1 MDTLPSQPNAH
12 LQALEQVYAGRLNK
26 KAGYTEVP
34 TALFVDKID
43 VNMPELPPVGFF
55 KFTGENGA
63 NIEQLR
69 TPDQPYSPLAISL
82 HQTIWVR
89 DEEMP
94 IVRSFVERLILG
106 GSPGAA
112 DTGETTPLTIS
123 AEKRMETLR
132 KAAIL
137 TVEDLFNNPSPE
149 NIKRSTKMVGSF
161 VYVIMKDPKAYQL
174 LAKLSSHDPYT
185 LQHSV
190 GTAVHCIIV
199 GRKVGITAEQDLTEL
214 GMAGLLHDIGKTRV
228 KKEIINKNGP
238 LDELEWE
245 EMRGHAAAGFDI
257 LQNMPGL
264 TERTKLAVYEH
275 HEDKNG
281 TGYPTG
287 KHMSQTNVFS
297 RIVGLCD
304 MFNALTTDRT
314 YSKARTPYDAF
325 QFMRDKLFHKVDE
338 DLFKSLVLIYGGKI
352 N

>member
-1 MDTLPSQPNAH
+1 MDNLSPQSTAH
-12 LQALEQVYAGRLNK
+12 QQALEQVYAGRLNK
-26 KAGYTEVP
+26 KAGYSEVP
-34 TALFVDKID
+34 TAVFVDKID
-43 VNMPELPPVGFF
+43 VNMPDLPPVGFY
-55 KFTGENGA
+55 KVSGANGENV
-63 NIEQLR
+63 EQLR
-69 TPDQPYSPLAISL
+69 APDQPYSPLALSL
-82 HQTIWVR
+82 HLTVWVR
-89 DEEMP
+89 DDEMP
-94 IVRSFVERLILG
+94 EVRTFAERLILG
-106 GSPGAA
+106 GSPGTPDSGEPAA
-112 DTGETTPLTIS
+112 STLST
-123 AEKRMETLR
+123 EKRMETLR

-137 TVEDLFNNPSPE
+137 TVEDLFSNPSPE
-149 NIKRSTKMVGSF
+149 NIKKSTKMVGSF

-245 EMRGHAAAGFDI
+245 EMRGHAAAGFEI

-325 QFMRDKLFHKVDE
+325 QFMREKLFHKIDE

-352 N
+352 S